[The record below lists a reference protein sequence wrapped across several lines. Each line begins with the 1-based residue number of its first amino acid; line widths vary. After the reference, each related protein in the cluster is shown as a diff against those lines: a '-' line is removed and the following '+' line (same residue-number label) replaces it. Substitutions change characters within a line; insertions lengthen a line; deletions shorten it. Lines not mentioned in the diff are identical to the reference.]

1 MHTNPPPHTLDFV
14 STRTVFLTRNRWLWL
29 LGLPALAAPWVRFY
43 ASAGEPGPHD
53 FAFIDFFDMPGLGYE
68 QTAFV
73 RVANSIG
80 TLPIFIPFLL
90 VPWQARALVGTPRHS
105 RPVQRAAAA
114 IALGWTLFWLL
125 FQLWLASRQVQFA
138 VASWEWQT
146 AAAMAG
152 ELARA
157 CVLFAVTLAGLIVL
171 CWLLLRPDD
180 PPLDVTQCALLT
192 VFLVAVVPELFADA
206 LISHEP
212 DSQDRLLPGFACLL
226 WASAIYALTLAL
238 HLSADTDEPR
248 ALVAG

>member
-1 MHTNPPPHTLDFV
+1 MAFV
-14 STRTVFLTRNRWLWL
+14 
-29 LGLPALAAPWVRFY
+29 ALAANLI
-43 ASAGEPGPHD
+43 SGGPVIVD
-53 FAFIDFFDMPGLGYE
+53 LLLLSVGVLLFAARH
-68 QTAFV
+68 AFA
-73 RVANSIG
+73 RPAAPSG
-80 TLPIFIPFLL
+80 Q
-90 VPWQARALVGTPRHS
+90 WQSPA
-105 RPVQRAAAA
+105 
-114 IALGWTLFWLL
+114 WLL
-125 FQLWLASRQVQFA
+125 
-138 VASWEWQT
+138 
-146 AAAMAG
+146 
-152 ELARA
+152 
-157 CVLFAVTLAGLIVL
+157 LFAVTLAGLIVL